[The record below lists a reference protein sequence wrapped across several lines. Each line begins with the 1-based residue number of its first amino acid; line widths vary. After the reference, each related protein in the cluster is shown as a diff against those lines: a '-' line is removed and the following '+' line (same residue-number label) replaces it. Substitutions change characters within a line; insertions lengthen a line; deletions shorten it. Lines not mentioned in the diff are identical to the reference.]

1 MPHRLRTF
9 VAVDVEPFTR
19 ERLRGLQDQLADLAG
34 AVNWVEPKN
43 LHVTLAFLGEV
54 DARETPRVCAAVA
67 TVAKAQPPFAFAI
80 AGLGAFPTPRRP
92 KVLVA
97 RVADGAEQ
105 LTALH
110 EAVAAALVE
119 TGCYRRE
126 ERAFTPHVTVG
137 RVKRDGVADVAA
149 AILKF
154 AAFSAGASRVREMRV
169 LASEL
174 RGDGPEYTILSRAR
188 LGG

>member
-19 ERLRGLQDQLADLAG
+19 ERLRGLQHQLADLAG
-34 AVNWVEPKN
+34 EVNWVEPKN
-43 LHVTLAFLGEV
+43 LHLTLTFLGEV
-54 DARETPRVCAAVA
+54 DARETPKVCAAVA
-67 TVAKAQPPFAFAI
+67 AVAKVWPPFAFTI

-97 RVADGAEQ
+97 KVTDGAEQ
-105 LTALH
+105 LTTLH
-110 EAVAAALVE
+110 ESVAGALVE

-126 ERAFTPHVTVG
+126 ERAFTPHITVG
-137 RVKRDGVADVAA
+137 RVKRDGATGVAA

-154 AAFSAGASRVREMRV
+154 AAFSAGASHVREIRV
-169 LASEL
+169 LSSEL
-174 RGDGPEYTILSRAR
+174 RPDGPEYTVLSRAR

>member
-1 MPHRLRTF
+1 MPQRLRTF
-9 VAVDVEPFTR
+9 VAVDIEPFTR
-19 ERLRGLQDQLADLAG
+19 ERLRGLQAQLADLAD

-43 LHVTLAFLGEV
+43 LHLTLAFLGEV
-54 DARETPRVCAAVA
+54 DARETPKVCAAVA
-67 TVAKAQPPFAFAI
+67 AVAKGRAPFAFAI

-97 RVADGAEQ
+97 RVTDGAEH
-105 LTALH
+105 LSTLH

-126 ERAFTPHVTVG
+126 ERAFTPHVTIG
-137 RVKRDGVADVAA
+137 RVKRDGAAGVAA
-149 AILKF
+149 TILKF
-154 AAFSAGASRVREMRV
+154 AAFSAGASRVREVRV

-174 RGDGPEYTILSRAR
+174 RGEGPEYTVLSRAR